1 MQMNI
6 VPKLSRIQI
15 KIMSVATFVLLVVA
29 VMCLCFCRHSYPRQL
44 VSIDSLC
51 DSHPERAKALLKRIP
66 AKDIEAKAN
75 RMYYDLLKIKAS
87 NNLYE
92 PQQDSTI
99 FRVADYFESHGD
111 KNKRRDAYYLLGK
124 YFVEHNDAPQA
135 LKWFQ
140 TALDQSDDD
149 TPLAFKSKV
158 YSQSGGLF
166 LDQNLYRKALAMY
179 RESYICDSIL
189 KDTVNV
195 IHNLRDMA
203 QVYRHLEKTDSC
215 IVLLDKAFSLS
226 DRIDNAFVKKTI
238 ALALVGL
245 YLSDEKPQAAH
256 HVFSEYLTDVEDN
269 IKSPTYAAAVSI
281 YNGIGKED
289 SAYIY
294 SIRLLSIGTLSAK
307 ETALKYLM
315 DYYSVHRN
323 FDKMSECM
331 EKYKSVSDSAK
342 MKNASEA
349 VLKINSLYDYGLR
362 EKEND
367 MLRNNER
374 IRNFVFVSV
383 VLFLV
388 MVICF
393 ILYKREQSMKRLEK
407 IMYINE
413 HLEQLY
419 KTSCVQHDISIKQK
433 ETEITSL
440 REKLKKNGYD
450 SIEEKKKMR
459 IYEILRGNIKNN
471 KKVSEKS
478 WGEIFMLVDSVYP
491 TFRQKLIGSYGL
503 DNEENKI
510 CILVKLG
517 LLNIE
522 IATIMCKSPGAITQ
536 KRALMYKKIFNED
549 GSSKRFNIFIKSLE

>member
-1 MQMNI
+1 MNI
-6 VPKLSRIQI
+6 IPELSRRQI
-15 KIMSVATFVLLVVA
+15 KILYVATFVIIVLA
-29 VMCLCFCRHSYPRQL
+29 VSCLCFCCHSYPQRL
-44 VSIDSLC
+44 VYIDSLC
-51 DSHPERAKALLKRIP
+51 DSLPERAKALLKSVP
-66 AKDIEAKAN
+66 AKDIKTKAD
-75 RMYYDLLKIKAS
+75 RIYYDLLKIKAS

-92 PQQDSTI
+92 PQKDSTI
-99 FRVADYFESHGD
+99 FRVADYFENHGD
-111 KNKRRDAYYLLGK
+111 KTKRRDAYYLLGK

-140 TALDQSDDD
+140 TALDMSDDD
-149 TPLAFKSKV
+149 TPLTFKSKV

-189 KDTVNV
+189 KDTVNI
-195 IHNLRDMA
+195 IHSLRDMA
-203 QVYRHLEKTDSC
+203 QVYRRLEKTDSC

-226 DRIDNAFVKKTI
+226 DGIDNAFVKRTI

-289 SAYIY
+289 SAYYY
-294 SIRLLSIGTLSAK
+294 SIRLMSIGSLSAK

-323 FDKMSECM
+323 FDKMRECM

-413 HLEQLY
+413 HVEQLY
-419 KTSCVQHDISIKQK
+419 KTSCVQHDISIMQK
-433 ETEITSL
+433 EREITSL
-440 REKLKKNGYD
+440 REKLKKNDYG

-503 DNEENKI
+503 DNDENKI

-536 KRALMYKKIFNED
+536 KRALMYKKIFKED
-549 GSSKRFNIFIKSLE
+549 GSSKKFNIFIKSLE

>member
-1 MQMNI
+1 MNI
-6 VPKLSRIQI
+6 ITEFSRRQI
-15 KIMSVATFVLLVVA
+15 KILSIATFVVLVVI
-29 VMCLCFCRHSYPRQL
+29 VSCLCFCRHSYPRRL
-44 VSIDSLC
+44 VYIDSLC
-51 DSHPERAKALLKRIP
+51 DSQPERAKALLKRIP
-66 AKDIEAKAN
+66 AKDIDTKAD

-92 PQQDSTI
+92 PQNDSTI
-99 FRVADYFESHGD
+99 FRVVDYFESHGD
-111 KNKRRDAYYLLGK
+111 KVKRRDAYYLLGK

-140 TALDQSDDD
+140 TALEQSGND
-149 TPLAFKSKV
+149 TPLVFKSKV

-166 LDQNLYRKALAMY
+166 LDQCLYRKALTMY
-179 RESYICDSIL
+179 MESYICDSIL

-203 QVYRHLEKTDSC
+203 QVYRHLDKPDSC
-215 IVLLDKAFSLS
+215 RVLLDNAFSLS
-226 DRIDNAFVKKTI
+226 ESIDNAFVKKTI

-245 YLSDEKPQAAH
+245 YLSEKKPQAAH
-256 HVFSEYLTDVEDN
+256 RIFSEYLTDVEDN

-281 YNGIGKED
+281 YNGIGKKD

-315 DYYSVHRN
+315 DYYSVHRDI
-323 FDKMSECM
+323 DKMRECL

-342 MKNASEA
+342 IENASEA

-362 EKEND
+362 EKENET
-367 MLRNNER
+367 LRNDAR
-374 IRNFVFVSV
+374 VRNFVFVSV
-383 VLFLV
+383 VLLLV
-388 MVICF
+388 IVICF

-419 KTSCVQHDISIKQK
+419 KTSCVQHDISIMQK

-440 REKLKKNGYD
+440 REKLKKIDYG

-503 DNEENKI
+503 DNDENKI